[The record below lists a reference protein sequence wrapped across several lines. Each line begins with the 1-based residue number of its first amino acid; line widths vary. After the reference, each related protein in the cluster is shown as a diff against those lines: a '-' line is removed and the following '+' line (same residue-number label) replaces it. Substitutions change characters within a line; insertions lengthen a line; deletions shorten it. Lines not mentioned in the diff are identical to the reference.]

1 MATDMLAEGLSF
13 LTDQLSEH
21 ASTNV
26 TYHRG
31 SYSVTLPA
39 LMGQQLLKVFD
50 GQGNA
55 KMERADADFDI
66 KASLLILNAAV
77 AVPTRGDY
85 ITKVFGTIT
94 KRFDVM
100 PVGSNEPAWRYLDPN
115 QTMIRVHCKFA
126 GKVP

>member
-1 MATDMLAEGLSF
+1 MADMLAEGLSH
-13 LTDQLSEH
+13 LTDVLSEH

-26 TYHRG
+26 TYKRG

-39 LMGQQLLKVFD
+39 LMGQQLLKTFD

-66 KASLLILNAAV
+66 KASLLIINGSLTTPA
-77 AVPTRGDY
+77 RGDY
-85 ITKVFGTIT
+85 ITKTFGTVT

-100 PVGSNEPAWRYLDPN
+100 PMGSNEPAWRYLDPN
-115 QTMIRVHCKFA
+115 QTMLRVHCKFG
-126 GKVP
+126 GKVT